1 MHGRHPWYS
10 GVASVS
16 RTRRGTTGTQWAG
29 EQHRVRGGRRDSLRN
44 CRTLRRRGQGPS
56 AQEGRRA
63 GVLVPELPAAQR
75 REPRPTRSG
84 SPARLRSFCQQDPP
98 PGLVAYLDSP
108 GTPSWDRAGQLLVG
122 GAVALVAVRRG
133 RWAAVP
139 LAVVVARLLLDPA
152 TYPYYTAGL
161 LLACAA
167 VDLLTPRRQLP
178 LWTAAAAGL
187 YLLDQIGTEAL
198 SAGTLGAVR
207 ALYCLVVLAMLVLP
221 GQQAS
226 GLPSQPLALPAS

>member
-1 MHGRHPWYS
+1 
-10 GVASVS
+10 
-16 RTRRGTTGTQWAG
+16 
-29 EQHRVRGGRRDSLRN
+29 VRGGRRDSLRN

-108 GTPSWDRAGQLLVG
+108 GTPSWDRAGQLLLG

-152 TYPYYTAGL
+152 TYPL
-161 LLACAA
+161 LHRRSAA
-167 VDLLTPRRQLP
+167 RLCGRRPAHPPAPASPVDRSRGLP
-178 LWTAAAAGL
+178 LPARP
-187 YLLDQIGTEAL
+187 DRDRR
-198 SAGTLGAVR
+198 AVGWHPRCR
-207 ALYCLVVLAMLVLP
+207 ACPVLP
-221 GQQAS
+221 GRARHA
-226 GLPSQPLALPAS
+226 GPARPASKRPALAATGLTGELIPDHSQGGCRMRAAWTQIQGPR